1 MLPPLETTPI
11 LVLRWTGKALTS
23 DLIPIVKK
31 RLEQGGIIVLPNA
44 AEDILLL
51 TASQISCEAQ
61 AQKSQLIKPRNI
73 STDNIIMDH
82 FTVANRFQ
90 FKTLTPERDAHGL
103 FTVHER
109 SHLVQEILDRIST
122 TDDKLLRNILLEKS
136 HTTRTSTTSTRAKA
150 SGLRYLLQSHKWID
164 ILTPLHLDE
173 QKVKILKDTCFPLWR
188 ITPPIH
194 DIQNYYGPSIAY
206 YFAFMAFLGRWLR
219 YLGILGL
226 SVFLLRIYRNDT
238 IDTDEYT
245 PFYGLLCFIWAI
257 LFTRFWERQENRM
270 AYSWGTLQITN
281 FNFIDHFE
289 QDYSLSNDND
299 GPGHRRPEF
308 YGHVRSSPV
317 TGLPEMYYPP
327 IRRKLQYLFSAIVTI
342 CMLTLAF
349 WVMILSLNLQ
359 GYIIPKKKYH
369 PFHFPSFAIL
379 AEEGNWF
386 DSASSW
392 KCFIPVLIHVG
403 CILLLNTC
411 YRKIAKELTDLENH
425 VTQDAYDNSLI
436 LKRFLFEAFDCYV
449 VLFYLAFYERDVD
462 RLRMELIAVF
472 SIDSFR
478 RLFMEVIL
486 PMVLHSQNVQN
497 NEHPQDLHLEAYEPF
512 DDYMEML
519 IQLGYVTLFASAYP
533 LASLIMCAAVW
544 IEIRS
549 DCYKLTYLCQKPVAE
564 RVPGIR
570 IWKSLLECMVWSSAL
585 TNCLLFGFT
594 SDQMMHYMPSFYVED
609 GHGVTHLVQDKGWI
623 AVFIIFALERVL
635 IYFGLSL
642 YAMVPSIP
650 EDLAIELQRR
660 RFLLSM
666 DRKKTG

>member
-1 MLPPLETTPI
+1 MLPPAEKTPI

-31 RLEQGGIIVLPNA
+31 RLDQGDIIVLPNA
-44 AEDILLL
+44 AGDILLL
-51 TASQISCEAQ
+51 TASQESLEMQ
-61 AQKSQLIKPRNI
+61 AQKSQLLKQRRI
-73 STDNIIMDH
+73 STDNVIMDH
-82 FTVANRFQ
+82 FTVASRSQ
-90 FKTLTPERDAHGL
+90 FKSMTPERDAHGL

-109 SHLVQEILDRIST
+109 SHLVQEIFDRIST
-122 TDDKLLRNILLEKS
+122 TDDKILHKILLEKS
-136 HTTRTSTTSTRAKA
+136 PTSRAKA
-150 SGLRYLLQSHKWID
+150 SGLRYLLQSHQWID

-173 QKVKILKDTCFPLWR
+173 QKVKIQKDTWFPLWR

-206 YFAFMAFLGRWLR
+206 YFAFLGFLGRWLR
-219 YLGILGL
+219 YLGVLGG
-226 SVFLLRIYRNDT
+226 SFFLLRVYRNDT

-245 PFYGLLCFIWAI
+245 PLYGVFCFIWAI
-257 LFTRFWERQENRM
+257 LFTRFWEREENLM
-270 AYSWGTLQITN
+270 AYSWGTLQIA
-281 FNFIDHFE
+281 FE
-289 QDYSLSNDND
+289 QDYSLTNDE
-299 GPGHRRPEF
+299 PGHRRPEF
-308 YGHVRSSPV
+308 NGHVRTSPV
-317 TGLPEMYYPP
+317 TGMPEMYYPP
-327 IRRKLQYLFSAIVTI
+327 IRRKVQYLFSAIVTI
-342 CMLTLAF
+342 CMLALAF
-349 WVMILSLNLQ
+349 WIMILSLNLQ

-386 DSASSW
+386 DAASSW
-392 KCFIPVLIHVG
+392 KCFIPVLIHIG

-411 YRKIAKELTDLENH
+411 YREIAKKLTNLENH
-425 VTQDAYDNSLI
+425 ATQDAYDNSLI

-462 RLRMELIAVF
+462 RLRMELVAVF
-472 SIDSFR
+472 NIDSFR

-486 PMVLHSQNVQN
+486 PMVLHSLNVQN
-497 NEHPQDLHLEAYEPF
+497 NEHPQDLHLDAYEPF
-512 DDYMEML
+512 DDYMEIL

-549 DCYKLTYLCQKPVAE
+549 DCYKLTYLCQKPVAK

-570 IWKSLLECMVWSSAL
+570 MWKSLLQCMVWSSAL

-609 GHGVTHLVQDKGWI
+609 GHGITHLVQDKGWI
-623 AVFIIFALERVL
+623 AVFIIFAFERVL

-650 EDLAIELQRR
+650 EDLAIELKRR
-660 RFLLSM
+660 RFLLSIEQ
-666 DRKKTG
+666 KKSG

>member
-1 MLPPLETTPI
+1 MLPPAEKTPI
-11 LVLRWTGKALTS
+11 LVLRWTEKALTS

-31 RLEQGGIIVLPNA
+31 RLEQGDIIVLPEA
-44 AEDILLL
+44 DEDILLL
-51 TASQISCEAQ
+51 TASQESLEIQ
-61 AQKSQLIKPRNI
+61 AQKSQLVKQRKI
-73 STDNIIMDH
+73 STDNVIMDH
-82 FTVANRFQ
+82 FIVANRSQ
-90 FKTLTPERDAHGL
+90 FKTLTGERDAHGL

-109 SHLVQEILDRIST
+109 SHLVQEILDRILT
-122 TDDKLLRNILLEKS
+122 TDDKMLHDMLLEKS
-136 HTTRTSTTSTRAKA
+136 HRAKA
-150 SGLRYLLQSHKWID
+150 SGLRYLLQSHEWID

-173 QKVKILKDTCFPLWR
+173 QKVKIQKDTWFPLWR
-188 ITPPIH
+188 MTPPIH

-206 YFAFMAFLGRWLR
+206 YFAFMGFLGRWLR

-245 PFYGLLCFIWAI
+245 PFYSLLCFIWAI
-257 LFTRFWERQENRM
+257 LFTRFWEREENLM

-281 FNFIDHFE
+281 YN
-289 QDYSLSNDND
+289 SLSND
-299 GPGHRRPEF
+299 GPGHRPEF

-317 TGLPEMYYPP
+317 TGIPEMYYPP
-327 IRRKLQYLFSAIVTI
+327 IKRKVQYLVSAIVTI

-386 DSASSW
+386 DAASSW
-392 KCFIPVLIHVG
+392 RCFIPVLIHVF

-411 YRKIAKELTDLENH
+411 YREIAKKLTDLENH
-425 VTQDAYDNSLI
+425 ATQDAYDNSLI

-462 RLRMELIAVF
+462 RLRIELVAVF
-472 SIDSFR
+472 NIDSFR
-478 RLFMEVIL
+478 RLFMEVII
-486 PMVLHSQNVQN
+486 PMVLHSRNVQN
-497 NEHPQDLHLEAYEPF
+497 NKHPQDLHLNAYEPF
-512 DDYMEML
+512 DDYMEIL
-519 IQLGYVTLFASAYP
+519 IQFGYVTLFASAYP
-533 LASLIMCAAVW
+533 LASLVMCAAVW

-570 IWKSLLECMVWSSAL
+570 MWKSLLQCMVWFSCL

-609 GHGVTHLVQDKGWI
+609 GQGITHLVQDKGWI
-623 AVFIIFALERVL
+623 AVFIIFALERGL

-642 YAMVPSIP
+642 YAMVPSVP
-650 EDLAIELQRR
+650 EDLAIELRRR

-666 DRKKTG
+666 DQKKTG